1 MADNKKKRE
10 YPASQDIGLRCRIF
24 ALISIMT
31 VTNVT
36 NDMNVTDDKNAN
48 NVTNA
53 NNIRKSKASQSP

>member
-36 NDMNVTDDKNAN
+36 NDMNVTNDK
-48 NVTNA
+48 NVTNVS
-53 NNIRKSKASQSP
+53 NVTNEKL

>member
-36 NDMNVTDDKNAN
+36 NDMNVTNDK
-48 NVTNA
+48 NVTNDM
-53 NNIRKSKASQSP
+53 NVTTIRTLRTL

>member
-1 MADNKKKRE
+1 MADNNKKRK

-36 NDMNVTDDKNAN
+36 NDKNVTDVMNDN

-53 NNIRKSKASQSP
+53 NDVRKSKASQSP